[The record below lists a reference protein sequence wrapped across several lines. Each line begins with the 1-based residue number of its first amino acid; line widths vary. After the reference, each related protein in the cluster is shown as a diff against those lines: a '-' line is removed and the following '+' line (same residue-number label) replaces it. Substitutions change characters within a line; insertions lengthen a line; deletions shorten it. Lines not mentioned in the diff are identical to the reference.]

1 MASSSSS
8 AKFSRHTLTTSQKKS
23 LLRRYEDGSM
33 QACNKA
39 TLTARQAAAVE
50 TGLPIS
56 SVNVSYN
63 CTSGLAMYMQA
74 YIIASKADLVK
85 ILNNITRADRSITCT
100 RVSTC

>member
-1 MASSSSS
+1 MDPC
-8 AKFSRHTLTTSQKKS
+8 KHVTRLHF
-23 LLRRYEDGSM
+23 
-33 QACNKA
+33 N
-39 TLTARQAAAVE
+39 TARQAAAVE

-56 SVNVSYN
+56 SVNVSSYN

-85 ILNNITRADRSITCT
+85 ILNNITRVDRCITCT